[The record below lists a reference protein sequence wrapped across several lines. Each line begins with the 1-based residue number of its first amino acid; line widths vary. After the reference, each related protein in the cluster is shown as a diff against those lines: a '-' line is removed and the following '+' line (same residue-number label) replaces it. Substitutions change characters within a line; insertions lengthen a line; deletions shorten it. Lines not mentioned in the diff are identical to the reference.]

1 MQTNGPKQVNKA
13 IKKGDNDNR
22 THHNVNSED
31 KNLSINNTSFSNNQG
46 GNVFK
51 RETSI
56 LL

>member
-1 MQTNGPKQVNKA
+1 MQTNGPKQVNKV
-13 IKKGDNDNR
+13 IKKGDNESKAPQ
-22 THHNVNSED
+22 NVNSED

-51 RETSI
+51 RETSN